1 MIPGTVTGYHERED
15 DPPRQGGGTVALFL
29 SLYLVLLAFFIL
41 LVALSDGVSRKSREI
56 LDGLNSQFATGDTGR
71 PTRFVSDLGSV
82 VSPAEFMDHVT
93 GVYEAAIPA
102 ARIRVLSPGRLMELD
117 VHVDSLFDH
126 DTEILRPAQRR
137 AFAELVAA
145 LSSPPPGL
153 RYVVEAS
160 FGVADP
166 EALMPVTDSRALRRA
181 AIVARAF
188 AEEGAPP
195 GSVVAALE
203 TGDPLQVRLIFRV
216 QSLAPMARGEEK

>member
-1 MIPGTVTGYHERED
+1 MPGVVTGYHERDD

-56 LDGLNSQFATGDTGR
+56 LDGLNSQFANAEAGSAAR
-71 PTRFVSDLGSV
+71 LVSDLGNV
-82 VSPAEFMDHVT
+82 VSPSEFMDRVS

-102 ARIRVLSPGRLMELD
+102 ARVKVLSPGRLMELD
-117 VHVDSLFDH
+117 VHVDSLFEH
-126 DTEILRPAQRR
+126 DTESLRPAQRR
-137 AFAELVAA
+137 AFAQLVAA
-145 LSSPPPGL
+145 LSAPPPGV

-166 EALMPVTDSRALRRA
+166 ENLMPVADSRALRRA

-188 AEEGAPP
+188 ADEGAPP

-203 TGDPLQVRLIFRV
+203 PGDPLQVRLIFRV
-216 QSLAPMARGEEK
+216 QSLAPADLGEPR

>member
-1 MIPGTVTGYHERED
+1 MIPGTVTGYHERDD

-56 LDGLNSQFATGDTGR
+56 LDGLNAQFANAETGS

-82 VSPAEFMDHVT
+82 VSPAEFMDRVS

-102 ARIRVLSPGRLMELD
+102 ARVKVLSPGRLMELD

-166 EALMPVTDSRALRRA
+166 ENLMPVADSRAMRRA

-188 AEEGAPP
+188 TEEGAPP

-203 TGDPLQVRLIFRV
+203 PGDPLQVRLIFRV
-216 QSLAPMARGEEK
+216 QSLAPTARQEGQ